1 MCRESLLNTRSK
13 DIGRGIIMACSGGME
28 GNGRREDQAAGQV
41 AGEIGEICW
50 GSRVVWLKAYKL

>member
-1 MCRESLLNTRSK
+1 MKRGYGGK
-13 DIGRGIIMACSGGME
+13 GRQ
-28 GNGRREDQAAGQV
+28 EDQAAGQV